1 MKDKTEIIIDL
12 DPTEVPIL
20 YTDNISIVVNED
32 GVVLNVCQKVGP
44 HKYHVIT
51 RIGMSTTH
59 AQKVV
64 NKLARVLM
72 LGSKI
77 NDGTSPRH

>member
-1 MKDKTEIIIDL
+1 MQDKHDIIIDL

-20 YTDNISIVVNED
+20 YTDNINIVVNED
-32 GVVLNVCQKVGP
+32 GVVLNICQKVGP
-44 HKYHVIT
+44 RKYHVIT

-72 LGSKI
+72 LGATV
-77 NDGTSPRH
+77 NDDSVPHH

>member
-1 MKDKTEIIIDL
+1 MHDKTEIVIDL

-20 YTDNISIVVNED
+20 YTDNINIVVNED
-32 GVVLNVCQKVGP
+32 GVVLNVCQKVGS

-77 NDGTSPRH
+77 NDGSSPRN